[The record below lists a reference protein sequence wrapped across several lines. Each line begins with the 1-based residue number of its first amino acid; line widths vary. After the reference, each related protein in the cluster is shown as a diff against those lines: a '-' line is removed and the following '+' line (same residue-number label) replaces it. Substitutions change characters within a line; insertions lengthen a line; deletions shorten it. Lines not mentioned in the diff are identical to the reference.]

1 MPARLRWNVTPS
13 TALCAASDL
22 PDCPLIKAV
31 DPTLF
36 QGGLCRIHRLF
47 NVYATTSPVPLPT
60 PGLIIAPEI
69 RLQSERYLP
78 LAELR
83 LLFNRLYR
91 EALTYPPIL
100 SSTPFHS
107 ALSWADCFGGLP
119 SWLQFSANPARLL
132 EKVVN
137 DLQLLTRFLFFSF
150 LPDRFN
156 GHGFSRYPDQLAWLY
171 DRLRVAV
178 GPLRILDA
186 ACGSGE
192 GTWELAELAAAA
204 GAPPT
209 DIRVEGWTV
218 DPLEVWA
225 ARHRSLPHAPERQQL
240 YRERVSRLVMRGWDR
255 QVVFTVRDL
264 REASADRERFDL
276 IICNG
281 LLGGPLLHQHEQMG
295 QVVLNFSRLLAPGGI
310 LAVADRFHGGW
321 KKQVPPQVLTQLLKA
336 CGLAVETAGEGLVAR
351 KAAGG
356 TYP

>member
-36 QGGLCRIHRLF
+36 QGGLCRIHCQF

-83 LLFNRLYR
+83 LLFYRLYR
-91 EALTYPPIL
+91 EALAYPLIL

-107 ALSWADCFGGLP
+107 ALSWADCFGSLP

-132 EKVVN
+132 ERLLKE
-137 DLQLLTRFLFFSF
+137 QHLLTRFLFFSF
-150 LPDRFN
+150 LPERFN
-156 GHGFSRYPDQLAWLY
+156 GHGFGRYPGQLAWLRNLLIEKGNSHL
-171 DRLRVAV
+171 RL
-178 GPLRILDA
+178 LDA

-192 GTWELAELAAAA
+192 GTWELVELIADS
-204 GAPPT
+204 GLKPHQV
-209 DIRVEGWTV
+209 RVEGWTLE
-218 DPLEVWA
+218 PLEVWA
-225 ARHRSLPHAPERQQL
+225 AQQRCLPHALQRQQR
-240 YRERVSRLVMRGWDR
+240 YRNRLQPLVQQGWDR
-255 QVVFTVRDL
+255 QVTFTVQDL
-264 REASADRERFDL
+264 HAIHTTGSFDL

-281 LLGGPLLHQHEQMG
+281 LLGGPLLHQPEQLS
-295 QVVLNFSRLLAPGGI
+295 QVLRTLAGLLSPGGV
-310 LAVADRFHGGW
+310 LAAADMFHAGW
-321 KKQVPPQVLTQLLKA
+321 KKRLPPPLMAELFKD
-336 CGLAVETAGEGLVAR
+336 CGLTVVEAGEGL
-351 KAAGG
+351 AGRAG
-356 TYP
+356 